1 MPNKTTPHK
10 TTNNTRSHLDNESG
24 ILSYPLWVFF
34 AGTHWTWVQLSSL
47 PVDFCVNS
55 TGNTFLVDFAK
66 DLGSQVRLYK
76 IPDSATDYTLD
87 LLHAAKGLDEVKAF
101 QAQNHDI
108 LQFCNDAGIKIKEYL
123 TRNKTHQEWVEHF
136 GTKCNCLKR
145 EKLNLIPKEYCHQ
158 GKGFFSRQSARF

>member
-66 DLGSQVRLYK
+66 DLGSQ
-76 IPDSATDYTLD
+76 
-87 LLHAAKGLDEVKAF
+87 AF